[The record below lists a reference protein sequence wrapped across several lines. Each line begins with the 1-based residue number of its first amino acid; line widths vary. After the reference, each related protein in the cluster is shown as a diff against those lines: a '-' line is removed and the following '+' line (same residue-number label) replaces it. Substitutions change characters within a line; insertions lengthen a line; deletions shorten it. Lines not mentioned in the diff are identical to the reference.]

1 MSDKP
6 RAYSDS
12 AGTLIIK
19 GSSMAEILAFM
30 QEACGM
36 AEELHEANEHI
47 RMDGD
52 LIGNL
57 RAEIATLKV
66 ECADLQR
73 QNALLHAELLRLRGV
88 VSP

>member
-19 GSSMAEILAFM
+19 GSSMAVIQAFM

-36 AEELHEANEHI
+36 AEELRKAHE
-47 RMDGD
+47 
-52 LIGNL
+52 
-57 RAEIATLKV
+57 EIAKLKEEV
-66 ECADLQR
+66 CSLTNQLVA
-73 QNALLHAELLRLRGV
+73 G
-88 VSP
+88 SP